1 MDVLLKFMKLGV
13 NLMLHL
19 SPKLWISLGNRSA
32 LKSLPIGT
40 CWHACA
46 FGENIGNLPNC
57 AQDRYVHGT
66 AQWKILSIRVIGHL
80 LGEQITISMSSDEEI
95 NLGGKVSIT
104 KCWWRSGIPAIQD
117 SEVKTMKELMK
128 DLCIRM
134 LSACLLRIAPF
145 EMGRANM
152 MSILLKGAIEISSYQ

>member
-1 MDVLLKFMKLGV
+1 
-13 NLMLHL
+13 MLQL
-19 SPKLWISLGNRSA
+19 SPKLWISLRNRSTLKA
-32 LKSLPIGT
+32 LSVGA

-95 NLGGKVSIT
+95 NS
-104 KCWWRSGIPAIQD
+104 
-117 SEVKTMKELMK
+117 
-128 DLCIRM
+128 
-134 LSACLLRIAPF
+134 
-145 EMGRANM
+145 
-152 MSILLKGAIEISSYQ
+152 